1 MLGVVV
7 ELFLVMGLTWASEV
21 VSLAVNWAQR
31 GTHLGIVSCAQDSHF
46 NCLKT
51 KYNFA
56 FFSWMIFAVTNTLSS
71 NVFQSTKEGF
81 LHRHIFNTFLL

>member
-31 GTHLGIVSCAQDSHF
+31 GTHLGTVSHAQNS
-46 NCLKT
+46 
-51 KYNFA
+51 Y
-56 FFSWMIFAVTNTLSS
+56 
-71 NVFQSTKEGF
+71 
-81 LHRHIFNTFLL
+81 LHRS

>member
-31 GTHLGIVSCAQDSHF
+31 GTHLGTVSR
-46 NCLKT
+46 
-51 KYNFA
+51 
-56 FFSWMIFAVTNTLSS
+56 FAV
-71 NVFQSTKEGF
+71 
-81 LHRHIFNTFLL
+81 